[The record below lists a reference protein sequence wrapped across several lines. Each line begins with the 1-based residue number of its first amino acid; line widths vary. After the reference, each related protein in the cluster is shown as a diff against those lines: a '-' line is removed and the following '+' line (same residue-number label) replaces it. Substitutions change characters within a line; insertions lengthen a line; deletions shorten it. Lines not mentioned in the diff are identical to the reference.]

1 MALQALTPYYKTN
14 ADVKAVVD
22 KALVC
27 LSDMQ
32 QPTGGYSS
40 RGTTNAESCAQVIVA
55 LTALGID
62 SDNDSRFIKNGT
74 SVLDALL
81 SFAVE
86 DGGFKHVASGNV
98 DGMATEQGY
107 YALVAYDRFLN
118 DKTSLYNMS
127 DVTINTD
134 PDVPVSEDKD
144 ITLTD
149 VTGTGVTVISKE
161 SILNGMELE
170 AKLLTSGELYDKVKE
185 ALKDGKFTLY
195 DLYLLENNLEVQPDG
210 TITVSI
216 PVSDG
221 YDGTK
226 CNVYR
231 VNEDG
236 SVTEITAALKDGKLV
251 FETDQM
257 GAFAIYQPAA
267 S

>member
-1 MALQALTPYYKTN
+1 MDVTDVDGHNLLQGLTDMDYVTAQGINGPIFALIAFDSHKYEIPAGDVTRDKLIAYILGEQLSDGGWALSGNTSDPDTTAMALQALTPYYKTN

-149 VTGTGVTVISKE
+149 VTVLVLPLSVR
-161 SILNGMELE
+161 
-170 AKLLTSGELYDKVKE
+170 KV
-185 ALKDGKFTLY
+185 
-195 DLYLLENNLEVQPDG
+195 
-210 TITVSI
+210 S
-216 PVSDG
+216 
-221 YDGTK
+221 
-226 CNVYR
+226 
-231 VNEDG
+231 
-236 SVTEITAALKDGKLV
+236 
-251 FETDQM
+251 
-257 GAFAIYQPAA
+257 
-267 S
+267 

>member
-1 MALQALTPYYKTN
+1 M
-14 ADVKAVVD
+14 
-22 KALVC
+22 
-27 LSDMQ
+27 
-32 QPTGGYSS
+32 
-40 RGTTNAESCAQVIVA
+40 
-55 LTALGID
+55 
-62 SDNDSRFIKNGT
+62 
-74 SVLDALL
+74 
-81 SFAVE
+81 
-86 DGGFKHVASGNV
+86 
-98 DGMATEQGY
+98 
-107 YALVAYDRFLN
+107 
-118 DKTSLYNMS
+118 
-127 DVTINTD
+127 
-134 PDVPVSEDKD
+134 
-144 ITLTD
+144 
-149 VTGTGVTVISKE
+149 
-161 SILNGMELE
+161 NGMELE

-267 S
+267 VEPTNSDRNGGTTDSPQTGDSSNVALWFAMSLLSLAALTVLSRKKKTVK